1 MFLSKWPVFCLQA
14 EIMGQTVTWIAP
26 YSFNQKVPS
35 DVDFRVMLTFLE
47 FYTTMLGFVN
57 YKLYSDLN
65 LHYPPK
71 YAKYALHASHYY
83 VTLGL

>member
-1 MFLSKWPVFCLQA
+1 MFLSKWSVFCLQA

-47 FYTTMLGFVN
+47 FYSTMLGFVN

-71 YAKYALHASHYY
+71 YALNENRCMPVRITSH
-83 VTLGL
+83 